1 MRNKDDIDA
10 YLGKSPYTYEELEEN
25 TWLVHDAS
33 LEGSPE
39 NVVIRLSDDIVLFR
53 VNVLDLEEVPAQVR
67 GELFAMLLE
76 LNATDMV
83 HGAYGVQLSG
93 SAAPKERSSH
103 AQSRLNAA
111 GKVMLT
117 SSMRLENLDYSE
129 FVGTLDDFTVALAK
143 HHELIASFAKP

>member
-10 YLGKSPYTYEELEEN
+10 YLGKSPYTYQELEEN
-25 TWLVHDAS
+25 TWLVRDAS

-39 NVVIRLSDDIVLFR
+39 NVVIRLSGDIVLFR
-53 VNVLDLEEVPAQVR
+53 VNVLDLDEVPAEKR
-67 GELFAMLLE
+67 GELFATLLE

-83 HGAYGVQLSG
+83 HGAYGVQRTSQ
-93 SAAPKERSSH
+93 AASKLDAP
-103 AQSRLNAA
+103 
-111 GKVMLT
+111 GKLMLT
-117 SSMRLENLDYSE
+117 ASMRIENLDYNE